1 MVLSGMSFLHN
12 LEQIIFDD
20 VCDMVET
27 KESDIFLDEELFGD
41 LFQPNK
47 LKTNFSFDYLVTVK
61 PSSS

>member
-47 LKTNFSFDYLVTVK
+47 LKQTFLLTI
-61 PSSS
+61 